1 MFIAVEWAAN
11 GDLKQYI
18 TRVRER
24 GELIPERVIWQY
36 IL

>member
-18 TRVRER
+18 QNVRER
-24 GELIPERVIWQY
+24 GEFIPERTIWKY
-36 IL
+36 IF